1 MINLKINLDLYQ
13 KSCMCIQ
20 KIKTKKIDAKKRIAI
35 EAIRK
40 ERAIFLM
47 KKIVSILNPNQI

>member
-1 MINLKINLDLYQ
+1 
-13 KSCMCIQ
+13 MCIQ

-40 ERAIFLM
+40 ERVIFLM
-47 KKIVSILNPNQI
+47 KKIVSILNPNQIYKFKSYVN

>member
-1 MINLKINLDLYQ
+1 MHVHSKNQNK
-13 KSCMCIQ
+13 
-20 KIKTKKIDAKKRIAI
+20 KKIDAKKRIAI

-40 ERAIFLM
+40 ERVIFLM